1 LSRVPKGIANAFILA
16 ESFIGQDNVALIL
29 GDNIFYGNGLENILK
44 SAIMKKTGAT
54 VFGYYVTDP
63 KRFGVVEFDEMRKA
77 ISLEEKPSLP
87 KSNYAVTGLIFYD
100 NRIVDIVKS
109 ILPPSRGELE
119 ITDVNIKYLEKDE
132 LNVNLLGP
140 GFAWI
145 DTGTHTSLLAASN
158 FIEMIDKMQNIKI
171 GCIEEVAFKMG
182 YISKDQLILRAD
194 PLMKND
200 YGKYLTRIANCKSME
215 KRSGLFDLIV
225 QCICS
230 QVFGRNLK
238 NI

>member
-87 KSNYAVTGLIFYD
+87 KSNYAVTGLYFMI
-100 NRIVDIVKS
+100 IVLW
-109 ILPPSRGELE
+109 IL
-119 ITDVNIKYLEKDE
+119 
-132 LNVNLLGP
+132 
-140 GFAWI
+140 
-145 DTGTHTSLLAASN
+145 
-158 FIEMIDKMQNIKI
+158 
-171 GCIEEVAFKMG
+171 
-182 YISKDQLILRAD
+182 
-194 PLMKND
+194 
-200 YGKYLTRIANCKSME
+200 
-215 KRSGLFDLIV
+215 
-225 QCICS
+225 
-230 QVFGRNLK
+230 
-238 NI
+238 